1 MVGAVEEPED
11 LTLLQLRELRQSISE
26 LVGAARD
33 SRQRDQSIE
42 RQLAGLHALIA
53 GMHADTI
60 GLMHGLDAIRDRL
73 ERIERRLGLV
83 EAPS

>member
-1 MVGAVEEPED
+1 MVGAVAEPED

-33 SRQRDQSIE
+33 SRQRDQPIE
-42 RQLAGLHALIA
+42 RQLAGLHTLIA

-60 GLMHGLDAIRDRL
+60 GLTHGLDAIRDRL